1 MSKITPLLKFLRALS
16 PEQREAF
23 ASAVGTTVL
32 YLYQVAAQPSP
43 NPRLQ
48 LAKRLVDE
56 SKPLAKRAKAEPLT
70 YEDLLVGAARPDA
83 E

>member
-1 MSKITPLLKFLRALS
+1 LTFLRALT
-16 PEQREAF
+16 PEQREAY

-32 YLYQVAAQPSP
+32 YLYQIAAQPAP

-56 SKPLAKRAKAEPLT
+56 SQPLARRAKTEPLT
-70 YEDLLVGAARPDA
+70 YESLLVGTGPDPS
-83 E
+83 

>member
-1 MSKITPLLKFLRALS
+1 MAKITPLLTFLRALT
-16 PEQREAF
+16 PEQREAY

-32 YLYQVAAQPSP
+32 YLYQIAAQAKP

-56 SKPLAKRAKAEPLT
+56 SAPLAKRAKTVALS
-70 YEDLLVGAARPDA
+70 YDDLLVGTAGPDA
-83 E
+83 D